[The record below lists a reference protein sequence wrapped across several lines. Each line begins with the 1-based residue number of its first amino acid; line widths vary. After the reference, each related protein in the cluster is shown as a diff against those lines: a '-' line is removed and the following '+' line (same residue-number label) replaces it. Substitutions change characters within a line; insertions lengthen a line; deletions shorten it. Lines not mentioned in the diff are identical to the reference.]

1 MGRPII
7 AAAAFCPALKAHR
20 AMNPRL
26 TVALLGFSDFERR
39 ALGSFFRLAAPP
51 SLALEQVQDMADAR
65 FIVANADHADLLR
78 QLVAAD
84 RVADT
89 LFIGTQAPA
98 GAAARLPRPIDAL
111 QVLRE
116 IETLARLGRRNT
128 SRLDSDIHLPPASD
142 APAAARRSA
151 LLVDDSAIALR
162 FLQLRLQRMGVD
174 SDLAHGSARAL
185 ELLAQRAYGFVFI
198 DVELGEGSALDGLTL
213 CQHIRRQ
220 HRHVGGRPPL
230 LVLVSAHHSPVDRA
244 RGSFAGCDHYLAKPA
259 DDEALRQLLTGRSR
273 SPPRAGI

>member
-1 MGRPII
+1 MTPS
-7 AAAAFCPALKAHR
+7 
-20 AMNPRL
+20 L

-51 SLALEQVQDMADAR
+51 SMALEQVQDMADAR
-65 FIVANADHADLLR
+65 FIVANVDHADLLR
-78 QLVAAD
+78 QLVAAG

-89 LFIGTQAPA
+89 LFIGAQAPA

-116 IETLARLGRRNT
+116 IETLARLGRRGAPQ
-128 SRLDSDIHLPPASD
+128 LDSEIRVPPTAH

-198 DVELGEGSALDGLTL
+198 DVELGEGSALDGLAL

-220 HRHVGGRPPL
+220 HRHVGGQAPL

-259 DDEALRQLLTGRSR
+259 DDEALRQLLSGRR
-273 SPPRAGI
+273 RAPPWAGI